1 MFSKR
6 KKYKDLD
13 FINNTAK
20 VNIMPKLRQNP
31 KINDLIQRELKPDS
45 EVQTEKFKRP
55 NTPEEYKA
63 FHKTNE
69 DGIKKAYEA
78 SEGYFKDGNKL
89 YIAGTKDIADVLDWG
104 KLVAGDYKNSKIY
117 KNADEVIKNNPD
129 IDTVIGHSAGGSAA
143 LELEKNHTDR
153 HIDSVTYNAPVFSPW
168 SAEQYIDKTK
178 TPMRFALA
186 FDPITLLDMNA
197 QTTFH
202 APDLNF
208 DLVKDAVKMAAEPN
222 FDNGKAV
229 FNDLKNTDPLLGLH
243 AVNHSYSEPS
253 SAMDYLKVAGA
264 AVATASELG
273 II

>member
-13 FINNTAK
+13 FINSPTK

-31 KINDLIQRELKPDS
+31 KISDLIQRELKPDS

-104 KLVAGDYKNSKIY
+104 KLVAGDYKNSKY
-117 KNADEVIKNNPD
+117 IKMQM
-129 IDTVIGHSAGGSAA
+129 
-143 LELEKNHTDR
+143 K
-153 HIDSVTYNAPVFSPW
+153 
-168 SAEQYIDKTK
+168 
-178 TPMRFALA
+178 
-186 FDPITLLDMNA
+186 
-197 QTTFH
+197 
-202 APDLNF
+202 
-208 DLVKDAVKMAAEPN
+208 
-222 FDNGKAV
+222 
-229 FNDLKNTDPLLGLH
+229 
-243 AVNHSYSEPS
+243 
-253 SAMDYLKVAGA
+253 
-264 AVATASELG
+264 
-273 II
+273 